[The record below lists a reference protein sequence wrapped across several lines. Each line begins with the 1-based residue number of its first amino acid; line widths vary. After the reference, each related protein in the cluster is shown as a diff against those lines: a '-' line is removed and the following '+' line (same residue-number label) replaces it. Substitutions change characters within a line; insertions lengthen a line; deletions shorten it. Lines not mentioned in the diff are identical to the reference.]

1 MDSRKVSAKTKT
13 KFNSTTSMMTVDS
26 TISKPNKKASIQ
38 GISKMIFGLV
48 SKGSKYRSKFD
59 EVHDEKQSL
68 FESHKWKHQVKP
80 GQEPTEQSISEFI
93 RLVFEEA
100 QLEVDCII
108 TSYLYVEKIVKCGL
122 PLTRRNIRSVVFI
135 AMLLAS
141 KVWDDMSM
149 WNVDFAGIFAALTL
163 SRIND
168 WEGAFL
174 TGIQF
179 NVVVKASEYTA
190 MYFKIREYHHQAKL
204 QMAPLRKERA
214 QRLEALSET
223 ALKKL
228 KIKSASKKN
237 RSQTLGCTDM
247 PSSQA
252 ILS

>member
-1 MDSRKVSAKTKT
+1 MLLVLKACKLRLAGVTCYFMNVGTLFHYVMSALVVVCFVIICVVS
-13 KFNSTTSMMTVDS
+13 S
-26 TISKPNKKASIQ
+26 
-38 GISKMIFGLV
+38 
-48 SKGSKYRSKFD
+48 
-59 EVHDEKQSL
+59 
-68 FESHKWKHQVKP
+68 
-80 GQEPTEQSISEFI
+80 
-93 RLVFEEA
+93 
-100 QLEVDCII
+100 II